1 MKNLIK
7 IAIVLLTVNM
17 SIYAQE
23 VKKKVVQVD
32 TYFLAS
38 HGANADMFSESF
50 DMIEN
55 HQKKYAFDANDTLN
69 MYARITILNSIVSV
83 SSPASPKMYI
93 KIVEYDDHTNES
105 EIQMNINEVSMEG
118 SIYYTGM
125 IFGNLY
131 VFTFRK
137 SHTYIQT
144 YHIDDNKT
152 PIFDYYLIF
161 QHI

>member
-69 MYARITILNSIVSV
+69 MY
-83 SSPASPKMYI
+83 P
-93 KIVEYDDHTNES
+93 
-105 EIQMNINEVSMEG
+105 
-118 SIYYTGM
+118 
-125 IFGNLY
+125 
-131 VFTFRK
+131 
-137 SHTYIQT
+137 
-144 YHIDDNKT
+144 
-152 PIFDYYLIF
+152 
-161 QHI
+161 